1 LYCLRMCSSLRNKYS
16 LNYHFRV

>member
-1 LYCLRMCSSLRNKYS
+1 MCSSLRNKYS